1 MGTALSRAHHDLEPQ
16 APAAGRDDV
25 LARYRRLREISKH
38 YHSDVLRFVPRDAP
52 LQQARRLG
60 RATGRTILLD
70 SEDELALIFDL
81 AIYTAPAGR
90 SRTIDRYARSTSFPK
105 DSDEALMLEAMCGA
119 RFAIMAVQDR
129 HPVAG
134 LLVTDLFRETD
145 LWLLDEGLERSLPEG
160 AMFATRYLRPTDFA
174 MTAGVV
180 VPLDL
185 GVLEAAALTVPQL
198 GRMSLVEALE
208 DRRFAEAIYRAALA
222 DGIMEDVAYLDPGGD
237 LRDQGS

>member
-1 MGTALSRAHHDLEPQ
+1 MGTALSRAHYDLEHA

-25 LARYRRLREISKH
+25 LARYRRLREVGKQQ
-38 YHSDVLRFVPRDAP
+38 HSDVLRFVPRDAP

-60 RATGRTILLD
+60 LAAGRTILLN
-70 SEDELALIFDL
+70 SEDELALVFDL
-81 AIYTAPAGR
+81 AIYAAPAGR
-90 SRTIDRYARSTSFPK
+90 SRAIDRYARSTSHPK
-105 DSDEALMLEAMCGA
+105 GSDEALMLEAMCGA

-145 LWLLDEGLERSLPEG
+145 LWLLDEALGRSLPAG
-160 AMFATRYLRPTDFA
+160 AMFATRYYRLADYA

-185 GVLEAAALTVPQL
+185 ALLGAAVLTVPQL
-198 GRMSLVEALE
+198 ERLSPVEALG

-222 DGIMEDVAYLDPGGD
+222 DGIMEDVAYQDPGGD
-237 LRDQGS
+237 PRD